1 MLITGTRSGIGR
13 FLAHRYAGAGYEV
26 IGCSRTPV
34 DFQLP
39 SYRHFE
45 LDVAN
50 EKDVRSM
57 FSQIR
62 KDHGRLDVLINNAA
76 IVSRSYMMIAS
87 LDTFEEALRTN
98 VVGSFLISRESTK
111 LMKNNS
117 FGRIVN
123 LSSIAVPL
131 ASPGTAVYGAS
142 KAAMEQFSRVLA
154 QEVAP
159 LGITVNTLGM
169 PFVEGTGMIEEFDD
183 KTISE
188 TLERTV
194 LKSNIKLDDVANA
207 IDFFISDASS
217 QVTNQVLH
225 LGGLP

>member
-13 FLAHRYAGAGYEV
+13 FLAHHYAQAGYEV
-26 IGCSRTPV
+26 IGCSRSPI

-39 SYRHFE
+39 SYRHFN

-50 EKDVRSM
+50 EKDVRAM
-57 FSQIR
+57 FAQIR
-62 KDHGRLDVLINNAA
+62 KEHGRLDVLINNAA
-76 IVSRSYMMIAS
+76 IVSRSYMMMAS
-87 LDTFEEALRTN
+87 LETFEEALRTN
-98 VVGSFLISRESTK
+98 VVGTFLISRESSK
-111 LMKNNS
+111 LMQNNS

-142 KAAMEQFSRVLA
+142 KAAMEQFSKVLA

-159 LGITVNTLGM
+159 LGITVNTLGL

-183 KTISE
+183 KTIAD
-188 TLERTV
+188 TLDRTV
-194 LKSNIKLDDVANA
+194 MKSNSNLDDIANA
-207 IDFFISDASS
+207 IDFFISDASG

-225 LGGLP
+225 LGGLA